1 MTKSAELEHRFVDVL
16 PPTLEDGVLYVSI
29 AFNTVVH
36 HCCCGC
42 GNRVVTPLSPA
53 GWQLHYDGRSVTL
66 YPSIGNHQYGCRSHY
81 WIRQNRV
88 VWSYECTRKEI
99 DESRATT
106 RQAEVALYGSVES
119 DTQADGQSA
128 PHSQAPTRSWWSR
141 LIARWR

>member
-1 MTKSAELEHRFVDVL
+1 MTKSTELEHRFVDVL
-16 PPTLEDGVLYVSI
+16 PPTLEDDVLYVSL

-53 GWQLHYDGRSVTL
+53 GWQLQYDGRSVTL

-88 VWSYECTRKEI
+88 VWSYEFTSTEI
-99 DESRATT
+99 DESRAAT
-106 RQAEVALYGSVES
+106 REAQIAIYGGLES
-119 DTQADGQSA
+119 STQVYEQSA
-128 PHSQAPTRSWWSR
+128 PPSPVSRRTWWNR
-141 LIARWR
+141 LKGMWR